1 MSEQSVKQRVFAA
14 AAELL
19 ASTGKK
25 PKVNDVRKAAKCAM
39 QDATDYL
46 AEWHDEQLGKSSA
59 PVIIPE
65 KVQQAFADC
74 WSIASKLASDQVEAL
89 RHEYEVNKAELV
101 ENLTSVAD
109 ELDDMTSQ
117 RDEKVSE
124 LHTLSISLSSAHT
137 RLDEKNAELASA
149 TIRNQELEIKLQEKT
164 AQYTQSQAL
173 LNNKADDLSAAQQ
186 QNARLEERYSAL
198 TKKYDELYAEHKS
211 LQQLAADTQ
220 AALSASQQ
228 AGTAQTGRINELVT
242 HLTEAQ
248 QELSDLQ
255 RQKAKLEERQLA
267 ETQKYDNLFVE
278 HTALKKQAI
287 DTQTA
292 LSASQQTCAIQTG
305 RIEELVT
312 HLNEAQL
319 QFLALQKQTG
329 NDAGKIEFLQNQ
341 VSTYE
346 QLQRTKEHISPSAAK
361 GLSDALAG
369 VEISANPYMIDKQP
383 EEYLEW
389 LAGFLRGLH
398 SRLNPTAQA

>member
-19 ASTGKK
+19 VSTGKK
-25 PKVNDVRKAAKCAM
+25 PKVNDVRKLAKCAM

-124 LHTLSISLSSAHT
+124 LHTLNISLSSAHT

-211 LQQLAADTQ
+211 LKQLAADTQ
-220 AALSASQQ
+220 A
-228 AGTAQTGRINELVT
+228 
-242 HLTEAQ
+242 
-248 QELSDLQ
+248 
-255 RQKAKLEERQLA
+255 
-267 ETQKYDNLFVE
+267 
-278 HTALKKQAI
+278 
-287 DTQTA
+287 A

-305 RIEELVT
+305 RIDELVN
-312 HLNEAQL
+312 HLNELQQ